1 MSLKMKSENMLCL
14 VASGYQWRPTPTNQH
29 LEKMPC
35 EIEILSHSHHSH
47 RYILNALKVFV
58 AAALTSTDYYY
69 YYAFPWLKVL
79 VAGVLFKAFIPIGL
93 SLLCCMDQN
102 DQHPNNTH
110 TQNFKTKET
119 KSKVIMKEG

>member
-1 MSLKMKSENMLCL
+1 MHLDIN
-14 VASGYQWRPTPTNQH
+14 GDQHQPTNTH

-58 AAALTSTDYYY
+58 AAALTSTDY

-110 TQNFKTKET
+110 THTT
-119 KSKVIMKEG
+119 SKPKKQKAK